1 MRALLICPWGSLGA
15 FALDTSSS
23 DAFFQAAE
31 KVEAVDSLGAGDTFI
46 ATSIFALAFGA
57 GPQDALRCACTVA
70 GRKVAQRGL
79 ENLAQLL
86 PEMPWPHN
94 GGDAP

>member
-1 MRALLICPWGSLGA
+1 MVMLEHVETFPALSPTVLPP
-15 FALDTSSS
+15 
-23 DAFFQAAE
+23 
-31 KVEAVDSLGAGDTFI
+31 
-46 ATSIFALAFGA
+46 

-94 GGDAP
+94 AGDAP